1 MSYAV
6 AVGYVLVDTG
16 DKGIKAYA
24 LAQQELGANAAL
36 HAEVDTPRCEACC
49 QGCPVLLCDM
59 FYKHIER
66 LSFARVDVAW
76 RAVA

>member
-1 MSYAV
+1 MKGGRLACCREAFAAWLPFWGVPMSYAV

-36 HAEVDTPRCEACC
+36 HAEVDTPRCGAGRR
-49 QGCPVLLCDM
+49 GCP
-59 FYKHIER
+59 
-66 LSFARVDVAW
+66 
-76 RAVA
+76 